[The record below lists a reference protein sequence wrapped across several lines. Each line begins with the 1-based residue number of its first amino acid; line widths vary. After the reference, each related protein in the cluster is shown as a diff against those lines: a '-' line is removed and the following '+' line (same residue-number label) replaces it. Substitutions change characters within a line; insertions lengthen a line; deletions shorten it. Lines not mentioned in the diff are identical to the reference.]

1 MNTNPPNI
9 PEPLTGDEMK
19 LIHIDPIRKTGLVKS
34 DNMKKSLV
42 VKLQDWLIPG
52 VQLMDY
58 VTVEKSKVTGELWVT
73 DYHVNSDFY
82 DDGFVEA
89 IS

>member
-1 MNTNPPNI
+1 
-9 PEPLTGDEMK
+9 MK

-58 VTVEKSKVTGELWVT
+58 VTVEKSMVTGELWVT
-73 DYHVNSDFY
+73 DYHVNTEFY
-82 DDGFVEA
+82 DDEFIEVV
-89 IS
+89 S